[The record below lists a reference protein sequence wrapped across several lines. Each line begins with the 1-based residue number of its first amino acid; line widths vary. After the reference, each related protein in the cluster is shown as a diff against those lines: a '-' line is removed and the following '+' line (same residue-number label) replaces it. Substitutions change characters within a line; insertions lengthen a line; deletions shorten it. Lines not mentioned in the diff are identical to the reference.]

1 MFDTTPGSIAHIKA
15 GQLRALAVTTSSR
28 ADALPDLPTVGDF
41 VPGYE
46 ASQWY
51 GLVAPKDTPANVIE
65 KLNMEVNAALATPG
79 MKTRLADL
87 GGAPLAGTPAE
98 FGALIVKDTEKWGKV
113 VKFSGA
119 TVE

>member
-1 MFDTTPGSIAHIKA
+1 MSKP
-15 GQLRALAVTTSSR
+15 LAVTTTSR

-51 GLVAPKDTPANVIE
+51 GLVAPKDTPAVVIE
-65 KLNMEVNAALATPG
+65 KLNNEVNAALATPE
-79 MKTRLADL
+79 MRTRLADL
-87 GGAPLAGTPAE
+87 GGAPFSGSPAA
-98 FGALIVKDTEKWGKV
+98 FGELIVQDTEKWGRV

-119 TVE
+119 TIE

>member
-1 MFDTTPGSIAHIKA
+1 
-15 GQLRALAVTTSSR
+15 
-28 ADALPDLPTVGDF
+28 VGDF

-51 GLVAPKDTPANVIE
+51 GLVAPKNTPAAVIE
-65 KLNMEVNAALATPG
+65 KLNTEVNAALATPE

-87 GGAPLAGTPAE
+87 GGAPFSSTPAD
-98 FGALIVKDTEKWGKV
+98 FGDLIVKDTEKWGKV